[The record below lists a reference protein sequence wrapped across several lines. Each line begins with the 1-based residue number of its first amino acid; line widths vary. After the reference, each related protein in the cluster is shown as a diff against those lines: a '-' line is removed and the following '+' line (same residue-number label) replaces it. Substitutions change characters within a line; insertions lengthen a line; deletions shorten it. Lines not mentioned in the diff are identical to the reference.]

1 MKIEEIM
8 TRDVLYAEVPGGT
21 TEALD
26 LIIKKNVSG
35 LPVVKKGTKELI
47 GVVTKDDFARRPDE
61 GQLALLMTRSVVTI
75 APEAD
80 VLEATRIFLKKGF
93 RRLPVAKGK
102 ELIGIVSVS
111 DIVWKAIAAMATE
124 ETIEKYVEERVAA
137 VWEETPLRVAY
148 MLMRLAGGRA
158 LSVLDSEG
166 KLVGILADTD
176 LLRVTQ
182 LTESTQKSEVSL
194 GTEGDRW
201 GWDSKNVMYIT
212 KKRLELPDLKV
223 KDIMVK
229 NVITATKKTSIP
241 ECAKKMARMKV
252 EQIPV
257 IDADGDI
264 IGLVR
269 DISLLRAFG
278 S

>member
-8 TRDVLYAEVPGGT
+8 TRDVLYAEVPGST
-21 TEALD
+21 AEALD

-35 LPVVKKGTKELI
+35 LPVVKRGTKELI
-47 GVVTKDDFARRPDE
+47 GVVTRDDFACRPDE
-61 GQLALLMTRSVVTI
+61 GQLALLMTRNVVTI
-75 APEAD
+75 APGAD
-80 VLEATRIFLKKGF
+80 VLEAARIFLEKGF
-93 RRLPVAKGK
+93 RRLPVAKGND
-102 ELIGIVSVS
+102 LIGIVTVS
-111 DIVWKAIAAMATE
+111 DIVWKAIANMPIE
-124 ETIEKYVEERVAA
+124 ETIEKYVEGRVTAI
-137 VWEETPLRVAY
+137 WEETPLRIAY
-148 MLMRLAGGRA
+148 KLMRLSGRRA

-166 KLVGILADTD
+166 KLVGILVDTD

-212 KKRLELPDLKV
+212 TKKLELPDLKV
-223 KDIMVK
+223 KDVMVQ
-229 NVITATKKTSIP
+229 NVITATRKTSIP
-241 ECAKKMARMKV
+241 ECAKKMARMRV

-257 IDADGDI
+257 IDADGEI

-269 DISLLRAFG
+269 DVSLLKAIG
-278 S
+278 P